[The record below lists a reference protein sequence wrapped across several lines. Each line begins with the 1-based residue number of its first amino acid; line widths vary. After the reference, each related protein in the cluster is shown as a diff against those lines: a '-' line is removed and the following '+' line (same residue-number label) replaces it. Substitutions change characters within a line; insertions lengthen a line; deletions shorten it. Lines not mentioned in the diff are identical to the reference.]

1 MEVNVA
7 IVENC
12 MNKYG
17 YWDSVIMCGGE
28 ILKCSTA
35 YHAEW
40 ETAAIVYHLTKK
52 TTSPHP
58 LIYKTRIFLAVCDT
72 SKAISLTL
80 ISLFVSEWLCKIQN
94 TTKGYRV
101 EGLCVRFRLFDL
113 VKHLNRSLAKLVCIL
128 VLTICSLW
136 RFWSILLCMCAYW
149 RK

>member
-28 ILKCSTA
+28 ILKCFMA

-58 LIYKTRIFLAVCDT
+58 LIYKTRIFLAVCDPQ
-72 SKAISLTL
+72 K
-80 ISLFVSEWLCKIQN
+80 LFP
-94 TTKGYRV
+94 
-101 EGLCVRFRLFDL
+101 
-113 VKHLNRSLAKLVCIL
+113 
-128 VLTICSLW
+128 
-136 RFWSILLCMCAYW
+136 
-149 RK
+149 